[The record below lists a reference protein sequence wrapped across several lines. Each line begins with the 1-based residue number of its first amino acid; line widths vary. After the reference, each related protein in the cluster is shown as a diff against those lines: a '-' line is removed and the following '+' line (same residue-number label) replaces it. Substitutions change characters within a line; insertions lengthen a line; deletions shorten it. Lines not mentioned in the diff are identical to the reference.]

1 MASCCQKPCWSL
13 TVPWCKSLDAFVLW
27 LKFHCSHKP
36 KFLPKENETEESLS
50 RETGDEKEEVRER
63 KKGKLVSY
71 LQWEEFR
78 NRDARARENEQM
90 NIHTPERFLQS

>member
-1 MASCCQKPCWSL
+1 M
-13 TVPWCKSLDAFVLW
+13 
-27 LKFHCSHKP
+27 
-36 KFLPKENETEESLS
+36 
-50 RETGDEKEEVRER
+50 RER

-90 NIHTPERFLQS
+90 KGLHTPPSAPCNLEGLFFPQ